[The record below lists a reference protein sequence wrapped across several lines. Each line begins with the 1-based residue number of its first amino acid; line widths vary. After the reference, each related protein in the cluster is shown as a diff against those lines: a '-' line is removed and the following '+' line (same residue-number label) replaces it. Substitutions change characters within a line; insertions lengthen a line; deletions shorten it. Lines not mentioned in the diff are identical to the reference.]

1 MTMPRATWNK
11 VKAKTVEGLT
21 AGCIDMHAH
30 FGPDSK
36 LERSVDLFTL
46 LETASDLKL
55 RGIALKSKDYPTGA
69 MAQVGK
75 KLYPNIEPIGA
86 ICLDHDVGGLNPE
99 AVSSLGG
106 IGGRIVWLPTF
117 SSVGDMEKFF
127 KRPDLGISCLDKEG
141 ELTKQTVAV
150 LEEVKRHDLVLATGH
165 ISNEET
171 MAVVKKAHAMGIK
184 RIIITHPITA
194 NLGGTPTMEMM
205 KEYVKMGAY
214 LEHALIGLTGRTQVI
229 TWEALV
235 ASIKEIGPQHCIL
248 SSDFGQISNP
258 PPAYGMKS
266 FIANMLAMGMKD
278 EEVEVMVKTN
288 PAKLV
293 GL

>member
-1 MTMPRATWNK
+1 MTLPRATWSK
-11 VKAKTVEGLT
+11 VKAKTVESLT

-55 RGIALKSKDYPTGA
+55 RAIALKSKDYPTGA
-69 MAQVGK
+69 LAQVGK
-75 KLYPNIEPIGA
+75 RLYPNIEPLGA
-86 ICLDHDVGGLNPE
+86 ICLDHDVGGLNAE
-99 AVSSLGG
+99 AVSTLGG

-117 SSVGDMEKFF
+117 SSVGDMDKFF
-127 KRPDLGISCLDKEG
+127 KRPDLGITCLDKNG
-141 ELTKQTVAV
+141 ELSQATVDV
-150 LEEVKRHDLVLATGH
+150 LEQVKKHDLVLATGH

-205 KEYVKMGAY
+205 KEYVRLGAY

-266 FIANMLAMGMKD
+266 FIANLLALGLKD

-288 PAKLV
+288 PAKLA